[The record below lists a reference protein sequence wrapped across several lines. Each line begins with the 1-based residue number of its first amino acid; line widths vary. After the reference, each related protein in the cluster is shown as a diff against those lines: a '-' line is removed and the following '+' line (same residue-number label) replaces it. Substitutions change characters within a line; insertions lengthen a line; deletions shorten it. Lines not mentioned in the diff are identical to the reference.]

1 MTPVVE
7 ARGIAKLYG
16 SLVAVDDLT
25 VAVEAG
31 EVLGILGPNGAGKTT
46 AVRILTTL
54 LRPEEGRASVLG
66 YDVRADAPRVGS
78 LLGTK
83 TVLNELLAYLD
94 MKNQFAANPNYVSP
108 RSALLAT
115 YALCG
120 FANFASIGIQVGG
133 IGQMAPGRRH
143 ELSRLGLLA
152 MVGGGLASLMA
163 AAVIGVL
170 V

>member
-1 MTPVVE
+1 
-7 ARGIAKLYG
+7 
-16 SLVAVDDLT
+16 
-25 VAVEAG
+25 
-31 EVLGILGPNGAGKTT
+31 
-46 AVRILTTL
+46 
-54 LRPEEGRASVLG
+54 
-66 YDVRADAPRVGS
+66 VGS
-78 LLGTK
+78 LLGIK
-83 TVLNELLAYLD
+83 TVLNELLAYLE
-94 MKNQFAANPNYVSP
+94 MKNQFAVDPHYVSP

-133 IGQMAPGRRH
+133 IGIMAPTRRH

-152 MVGGGLASLMA
+152 MIGGGLASLMA